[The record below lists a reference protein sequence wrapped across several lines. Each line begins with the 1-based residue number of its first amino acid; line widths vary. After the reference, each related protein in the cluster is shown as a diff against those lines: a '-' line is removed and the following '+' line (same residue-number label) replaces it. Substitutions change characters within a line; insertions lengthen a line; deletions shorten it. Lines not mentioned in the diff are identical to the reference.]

1 MPYLKRKR
9 ANALAKGY
17 ERTKRL
23 KTTSV
28 VRRGVPSAEKK
39 FIDFELID
47 ATRGAAGAGELI
59 NTGTNNNF
67 LLIPEGNGPSTR
79 NGRKIK
85 VVEFH
90 VRYCIKRLNGTT
102 PLNASEPIRVV
113 FLVDTQCN
121 GADPGIVTANTG
133 ILSNRNAAITDCLAF
148 YNLFNGKRF
157 KILYDKIFYP
167 KSDGAGLAA
176 TDTFSGSV
184 FHGKFSKMF
193 KKGLEIEYDQSVT
206 TGATSSIRTN
216 NLLGFTMSSG
226 TDTYHFSM
234 VARVRYVDS

>member
-1 MPYLKRKR
+1 MSSKRKR
-9 ANALAKGY
+9 DFMS
-17 ERTKRL
+17 TKTSKKR
-23 KTTSV
+23 KVADTTV
-28 VRRGVPSAEKK
+28 AARRGPSAEVK

-47 ATRGAAGAGELI
+47 ATRGAGGAGELM

-79 NGRKIK
+79 NGRKIT
-85 VVEFH
+85 VTQFH
-90 VRYCIKRLNGTT
+90 VRFAIKRLNGTT

-121 GADPGIVTANTG
+121 GADPSIIAANSG
-133 ILSNRNAAITDCLAF
+133 ILSNRNAAITDAMAF

-176 TDTFSGSV
+176 TETFSGSV
-184 FHGKFSKMF
+184 FHGKFSKLW
-193 KKGLEIEYDQSVT
+193 KKGLPIEYDQSAT
-206 TGATSSIRTN
+206 TGATSTIRTN
-216 NLLGFTMSSG
+216 NLLGFTITSG
-226 TDTYHFSM
+226 TDTFHYSM
-234 VARVRYVDS
+234 VARVRYTDS